1 MSTAGP
7 PEGVQHR
14 SAQREGTPV
23 STAGLLQA
31 RAQRESASTKAAGL
45 LLRLTASCLA
55 GLAVSAA
62 AQTGELGQALG
73 RALAYDP
80 TYRAAQQERA
90 SALQA
95 VPLARAGLLPSIGL
109 SVSDAWV
116 SGSRTAPNIFG
127 QQVTS
132 PLDYR
137 APQKALTVRQPLFNQ
152 EARVRT
158 QQAAVQV
165 AYADALLAV
174 RTHELLDR
182 LGQAW
187 LQRLLARDALQ
198 IADVQLR
205 ALEGQ
210 RQLAQRRLDLGDGT
224 RPEVALAGAELG
236 LARVQRSDALNQLAV
251 AELALTQITGPTLA
265 EPAAQVGDSP
275 VNAELPVLP
284 AIDASQLD
292 AWLQWADRDS
302 PALAVRRYG
311 VELARWGIERAKA
324 GHYPRLDLVGS
335 ISKGSNESVST
346 LNQTT
351 SQRSLSVQLNLPLY
365 SGGSVDATVTQAL
378 ADQERAQAEL
388 DAERLRVQADLQ
400 RYLLAASSAARRQA
414 AQQQS
419 LDANLLALEGAR
431 KTEAAGVGIVTD
443 ILRAELRVAEVR
455 LEQSR
460 TRYERLLALLRLQA
474 RVGLPAAAVARL
486 LDQAL
491 SASP

>member
-7 PEGVQHR
+7 PQGAQHR
-14 SAQREGTPV
+14 STLREGTFM
-23 STAGLLQA
+23 
-31 RAQRESASTKAAGL
+31 KAASL
-45 LLRLTASCLA
+45 LLRVAAFCMA

-62 AQTGELGQALG
+62 AQTGELGQAFG

-116 SGSRTAPNIFG
+116 SGSRTAPNLFG

-165 AYADALLAV
+165 AYADAVLAV

-210 RQLAQRRLDLGDGT
+210 RQLA
-224 RPEVALAGAELG
+224 RPEVALADAELG
-236 LARVQRSDALNQLAV
+236 LARVQRTEALNQLAV
-251 AELALTQITGPTLA
+251 AELALVQITGPSLA
-265 EPAAQVGDSP
+265 EPAAQGGDSP
-275 VNAELPVLP
+275 TNAELPALP
-284 AIDASQLD
+284 ALDASQLD

-302 PALAVRRYG
+302 PALAARRYG

-351 SQRSLSVQLNLPLY
+351 SQRSLSLQLNLPLY
-365 SGGSVDATVTQAL
+365 SGGS
-378 ADQERAQAEL
+378 EL

-455 LEQSR
+455 REQSR
-460 TRYERLLALLRLQA
+460 TRYEQLLALLRLQA
-474 RVGLPAAAVARL
+474 RAGVPPAGVARM

-491 SASP
+491 AAAP